1 MSHYSRMRGT
11 ALTALIAI
19 GGLGIDGCATAQS
32 AAQDTANVVPTAT
45 ASAAPAAPVLT
56 TSSAA
61 STQLSAPVT
70 SADQS
75 ASKDDEATD
84 GQGDV
89 AQLQQ
94 LMHGNELSELRTAYN
109 GTYGA
114 SLLLHGTDMT
124 YYAVLFQQKNFWRVI
139 KTTNADYAESVYA
152 EFVRRSAQLAD
163 VEIKR
168 TVLAAQKAYTEEQ
181 LAKAQARADRL
192 QADLEVAHKQ
202 QALVAARQKQAREE
216 AVALQTQKAAAQE
229 QLSAMQHQIHLL
241 QRETQQGLPA
251 KHPHSH
257 RRSKH

>member
-32 AAQDTANVVPTAT
+32 TAQDTANVVPAATAT
-45 ASAAPAAPVLT
+45 AAPAAPVMT
-56 TSSAA
+56 ASSAA
-61 STQLSAPVT
+61 STQLSTPVT

-75 ASKDDEATD
+75 ASAADEATD

-114 SLLLHGTDMT
+114 SLLLHGADMT

-192 QADLEVAHKQ
+192 QADLDVAHKQ

-216 AVALQTQKAAAQE
+216 AAALQTQKVAAQE

-241 QRETQQGLPA
+241 QREAQQGLPA

-257 RRSKH
+257 RRNK